1 VVPWPEAVIERV
13 YSRGVYLRLQ
23 PLVTGATNLVPVAV
37 GDLAWAGLAGWLVWT
52 WLGPIRARPVRPA
65 AVRATWRT
73 VTVTAMVWLVF
84 LGSWGLNYRRV
95 PLLAQPGVAT
105 ADATE
110 ADVEALGWL
119 VVERMNG
126 LHAAAHAAAWPTTDW
141 ELTSRLAPAF
151 ADAQREIGL
160 PRPATA
166 GRPKPTWL
174 GWYFERAAIAGM
186 TNPLGLEVYIT
197 PGALPFER
205 PAILAHEWAHL
216 AGFAD
221 ESDAGLVG
229 WVICQRGDV
238 QARYSAWL
246 DLYPRVWSAV
256 GSETRRALVS
266 AVDAGPRHD
275 LEAIAARLARVSPTV
290 RRVAWEGYDRFLRSQ
305 GVAGGIDSYDRVVVA
320 LLRSRWNPVGREGT
334 TSGPAQEH

>member
-1 VVPWPEAVIERV
+1 VTPWPETFVERV

-23 PLVTGATNLVPVAV
+23 PLVTGTTNLVPVAV
-37 GDLAWAGLAGWLVWT
+37 GDLALAGLVGWLAWT
-52 WLGPIRARPVRPA
+52 CFGLIRVRPVGAAAARTAWRTATMA
-65 AVRATWRT
+65 AV
-73 VTVTAMVWLVF
+73 VWLVF
-84 LGSWGLNYRRV
+84 LGCWGLNYRRV

-105 ADATE
+105 AEATE

-119 VVERMNG
+119 VVDRMNG
-126 LHAAAHAAAWPTTDW
+126 LHAAAHAAAWPTDR

-160 PRPATA
+160 PRGATA
-166 GRPKPTWL
+166 GLPKPTWL
-174 GWYFERAAIAGM
+174 GWYFERAAVAGM

-229 WVICQRGDV
+229 WVICQRGDA
-238 QARYSAWL
+238 QSQYSAWL
-246 DLYPRVWSAV
+246 DLYPRVWSAA
-256 GSETRRALVS
+256 GAETRRELAS
-266 AVDAGPRHD
+266 AVGAGPRHD
-275 LEAIAARLARVSPTV
+275 LEAIAARLARVSPIV
-290 RRVAWEGYDRFLRSQ
+290 RRVAWEGYDRYLRSQ

-320 LLRSRWNPVGREGT
+320 LLRSRWNPVSSHDT
-334 TSGPAQEH
+334 TTTGVQRP